1 MFSSSFSSSTMV
13 YMLNFDNLTIRKK
26 LAIPTSFVALLLLIV
41 SFLSITNARFLSSNT
56 DTLSS
61 VFSQSISAA
70 LNADR
75 DLYQAHSAILDIMLA
90 AQLNQKDL
98 IPALTKDYEEN
109 VQQAKDRMEKVLT
122 LTKEYPEV
130 SAEASSYK
138 QDFERWTNLNTKIF
152 ELVRSGDVRKGAS
165 EYHNNGMPVFEA
177 LRKNFDRVGESV
189 KQLSDKTA
197 QTSLSS
203 SDSQTLYLLVAL
215 ALAVIACVLTIVMGP
230 RLITKRIDTLKYM
243 LDSISQGEGD
253 LTQRI
258 KTNGRDEITDVA
270 HSFNG
275 LMDNLQRL
283 ISFIKSDVTSLAQA
297 EREMNASSSAVA
309 QISTQQKCNLDQ
321 IATAVNQ
328 LSHAL
333 REVADNTQIA
343 STDTQTANND
353 AENSKSAVTLSTDSI
368 AKTNDAIRQA
378 SNVIQKLEKETKEIS
393 SLLSVI
399 SGISEQ
405 TNLLALNA
413 AIEAARAGEQGRGFA
428 VVADEVRSL
437 ANRSQQA
444 TTDINEMLSNL
455 NKGVEEAVTA
465 IEAGS
470 SQMEEV
476 VEISATLKKQLDTV
490 SNSVISANDRIYQ
503 IAAATEEQSQVVD
516 NLNDNISSLNTLSQQ
531 VMGTIEESGNA
542 SDKVSDATRHIAKN
556 IGRFN
561 V

>member
-1 MFSSSFSSSTMV
+1 
-13 YMLNFDNLTIRKK
+13 MLNFDNLTIRKK
-26 LAIPTSFVALLLLIV
+26 LAVPTSFVALLLLIV

-197 QTSLSS
+197 QTSLST

-230 RLITKRIDTLKYM
+230 RLITKRIDTLKY
-243 LDSISQGEGD
+243 
-253 LTQRI
+253 
-258 KTNGRDEITDVA
+258 
-270 HSFNG
+270 
-275 LMDNLQRL
+275 
-283 ISFIKSDVTSLAQA
+283 
-297 EREMNASSSAVA
+297 MNASSSAVA